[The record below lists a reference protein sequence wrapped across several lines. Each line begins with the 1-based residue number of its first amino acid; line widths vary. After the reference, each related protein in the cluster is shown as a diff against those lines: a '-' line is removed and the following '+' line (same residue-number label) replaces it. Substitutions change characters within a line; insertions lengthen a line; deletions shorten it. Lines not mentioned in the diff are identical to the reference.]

1 MVESDKRTLVIGNKN
16 YSSWSLRAW
25 LALAHSGL
33 PFEEVRI
40 GLNEE
45 DTDEKLARYS
55 PSLKVP
61 VLIEN
66 GTTIWDSLAI
76 CERAAEHTPSLWPG
90 DPIDRAL
97 ARSVAAEMHSGF
109 SAVRSQM
116 PMNIRAANRNVEM
129 TPDLEID
136 INRIFDIWNEC
147 RNRCAAG
154 KPWLFGDF
162 SIADAMYAPITAR
175 FRTYGVACDE
185 VSYAYIDTMFADSHM
200 QRWVEAAHA
209 ESEIIDVEEVGI
221 V

>member
-1 MVESDKRTLVIGNKN
+1 MVETESRVLVIGNKN

-25 LALAHSGL
+25 LVLAHSGL

-40 GLNEE
+40 ALNEE
-45 DTDEKLARYS
+45 DTDEKLERYS

-66 GTTIWDSLAI
+66 GITIWESLAI
-76 CERAAEHTPSLWPG
+76 CERIAEQVPSLWPS
-90 DPIDRAL
+90 DPIARAR

-109 SAVRSQM
+109 SAIRNQM
-116 PMNIRAANRNVEM
+116 PMNIRATNRNVEM

-136 INRIFDIWNEC
+136 IRRILDIWRDC
-147 RNRCAAG
+147 RSNYTSV

-162 SIADAMYAPITAR
+162 SIADAMYAPVAAR
-175 FRTYGVACDE
+175 FRTYGVRGNATAE
-185 VSYAYIDTMFADSHM
+185 SYIATVFSDPHM
-200 QRWVEAAHA
+200 KSWSEAAF
-209 ESEIIDVEEVGI
+209 EEKEIIDVEEIGI